1 MREVLRRTAVFM
13 LAAGAIAACSRRNS
27 TAAFDGSGRQ
37 RIYALDDADAMGIA
51 HGAIVRSFPGRKIE
65 TIDGPVRGYSTY
77 TRMMLDTFTQQVV
90 VQPVTGTTADGRA
103 VDGYVFEVSGSG
115 TAGISSGIQNVAFFN
130 ALKADLEQTGKGI
143 DVAGTRPRRVDPA
156 PARATAPAP
165 GADPIEQLRR
175 LRELH
180 QQGGITG
187 PEYEQK
193 RGKLLRRI

>member
-1 MREVLRRTAVFM
+1 MPALPRRTALLL
-13 LAAGAIAACSRRNS
+13 LAGGGLAGCSRSNS
-27 TAAFDGSGRQ
+27 TAAVDGSGRQ

-65 TIDGPVRGYSTY
+65 TIEGPVRGYSTY
-77 TRMMLDTFTQQVV
+77 TRMVLDTFTQQVV
-90 VQPVTGTTADGRA
+90 VQPVAGTAADGRN

-115 TAGISSGIQNVAFFN
+115 TAGISGGMQNVAFFN
-130 ALKADLEQTGKGI
+130 ALKADLERTGKGV
-143 DVAGTRPRRVDPA
+143 DVVGSRPRRIAAA
-156 PARATAPAP
+156 PAARPGATA

-175 LRELH
+175 LRDLH

-193 RGKLLRRI
+193 RSELLRRI